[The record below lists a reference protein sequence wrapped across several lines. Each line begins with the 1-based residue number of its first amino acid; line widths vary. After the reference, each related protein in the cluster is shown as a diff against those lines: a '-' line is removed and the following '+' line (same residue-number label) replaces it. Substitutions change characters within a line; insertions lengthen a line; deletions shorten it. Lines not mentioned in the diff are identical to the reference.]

1 MDDYTRKFS
10 IVDDKDV
17 EIYNILTTVYQALEE
32 KGYNPINQIVGYI
45 LSEDPTYITNH
56 MGARTLIRKLDRDEL
71 LTVNQPIKAWRRCLH
86 AFFMCVNCRNI
97 LKSRCFGLME
107 KIAAIPTLTN
117 WIKDVTIWL
126 QFFQGSVC
134 MSETK
139 TEGLIYKGH
148 PLRRIDNL
156 IYYGT
161 MADPYIV
168 MMQILESKK
177 ENGLD
182 MATKVSLQL
191 QSTNPNVKARD
202 RVVKKGEKSSLYEAM
217 DFASIWLERALAGK

>member
-1 MDDYTRKFS
+1 
-10 IVDDKDV
+10 
-17 EIYNILTTVYQALEE
+17 
-32 KGYNPINQIVGYI
+32 
-45 LSEDPTYITNH
+45 
-56 MGARTLIRKLDRDEL
+56 
-71 LTVNQPIKAWRRCLH
+71 
-86 AFFMCVNCRNI
+86 
-97 LKSRCFGLME
+97 
-107 KIAAIPTLTN
+107 
-117 WIKDVTIWL
+117 
-126 QFFQGSVC
+126 

-202 RVVKKGEKSSLYEAM
+202 RVVKKTEKDSLYAAM
-217 DFASIWLERALAGK
+217 DVACVWLDRALSSK